1 MFKVGYKVKCI
12 NALGKRFIKDGGV
25 YEVARVCGIY
35 CSVYEAVGVDYRQSR
50 FIKVIQFK
58 GNK

>member
-1 MFKVGYKVKCI
+1 MFKVADKVKCI
-12 NALGKRFIKDGGV
+12 DARGKRFIKDGGV
-25 YEVARVCGIY
+25 YEVTRVCGIY
-35 CSVYEAVGVDYRQSR
+35 CSVYGAVGVDYRQSR